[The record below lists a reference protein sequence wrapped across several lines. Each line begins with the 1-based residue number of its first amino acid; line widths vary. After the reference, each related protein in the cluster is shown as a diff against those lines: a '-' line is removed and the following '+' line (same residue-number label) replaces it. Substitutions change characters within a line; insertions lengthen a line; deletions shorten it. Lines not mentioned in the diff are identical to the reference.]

1 MALKKSRSAPSTGG
15 RPGYSSASQIH
26 RTASSSSSGRSSLP
40 FAISKFSGFEVLS
53 FSSSWLR
60 FRLRPRRVSSRSS
73 NGSEDKE
80 ALGVDL
86 LEEGLATDLVFRSTR
101 PDVLEDTDDCW
112 DCELVARALDDR
124 RGEGGAIEGAGSP
137 I

>member
-1 MALKKSRSAPSTGG
+1 
-15 RPGYSSASQIH
+15 
-26 RTASSSSSGRSSLP
+26 
-40 FAISKFSGFEVLS
+40 
-53 FSSSWLR
+53 
-60 FRLRPRRVSSRSS
+60 
-73 NGSEDKE
+73 
-80 ALGVDL
+80 VDL

-101 PDVLEDTDDCW
+101 PDVLEDTDDCC